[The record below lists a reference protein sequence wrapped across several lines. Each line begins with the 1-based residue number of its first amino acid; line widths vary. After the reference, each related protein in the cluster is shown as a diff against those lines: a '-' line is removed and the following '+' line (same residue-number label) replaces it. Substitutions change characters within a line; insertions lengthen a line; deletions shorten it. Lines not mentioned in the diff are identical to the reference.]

1 MINENRALWKYIL
14 FTILTCGIYSQ
25 YFIYSIAQDVNEM
38 CRDDGKQT
46 GGLAKFIILSI
57 LTLGIYTWVWY
68 YKLGNRLYDNAYRF
82 GLRFSENGT
91 SILLWNIFGVLICGI
106 GPFIAMNIVIKKT
119 NAMAHAYNSAAGSPS
134 REPERAEYRVQEV
147 PKQIPQQEPAPE
159 YKEKPGNMGDSA
171 QPKAVCFCNRCGA
184 PMEQSANFCTNC
196 GSPNVYLQR
205 SDTNIEMMEE
215 KQSIPARN
223 EPTVWDPDATAP
235 HPIIEKQE
243 PQTTPPPMPE
253 WTEYKPEPV
262 IMDVRPE
269 QSGIAD
275 VLRDPQSRKENPTPA
290 YSAPADTYSS
300 APTDILRRQP
310 QATLYIVSA
319 GQTVLISQDAF
330 RIGKNA
336 PAVDYQILNNITVS
350 RLHAIIF
357 RRNGSFYIAD
367 QNSTNGTYINNVRIT
382 TECQLHDGDSIRL
395 SDEEIIFHIR
405 KMSE

>member
-14 FTILTCGIYSQ
+14 FTILTCGIYSL

-82 GLRFSENGT
+82 GLQFSENGT

-106 GPFIAMNIVIKKT
+106 GPFIAMNIVIKNT

-134 REPERAEYRVQEV
+134 REPERVEYRVQEV

-159 YKEKPGNMGDSA
+159 NKERPEYKEDSV
-171 QPKAVCFCNRCGA
+171 QPKAMCFCNRCGA

-205 SDTNIEMMEE
+205 SDTNIETAEE
-215 KQSIPARN
+215 KPPMPARN
-223 EPTVWDPDATAP
+223 EQPAWNPEETAP
-235 HPIIEKQE
+235 HPIIQQQE
-243 PQTTPPPMPE
+243 PYPAPPPAPE
-253 WTEYKPEPV
+253 WMEYKPEPA
-262 IMDVRPE
+262 
-269 QSGIAD
+269 GLAN
-275 VLRDPQSRKENPTPA
+275 VLRDPQSRAENPAPV
-290 YSAPADTYSS
+290 YSPPADTYSS
-300 APTDILRRQP
+300 APTDVLRRQP

-367 QNSTNGTYINNVRIT
+367 QNSTNGTYINNIRIT

>member
-1 MINENRALWKYIL
+1 MINEQRSIWKYIL
-14 FTILTCGIYSQ
+14 FTILTCGFYGL
-25 YFIYSIAQDVNEM
+25 YFIYTLAQDVNTM
-38 CRDDGKQT
+38 CREDGKQT
-46 GGLAKFIILSI
+46 GGLAKFIVLSF
-57 LTLGIYTWVWY
+57 LTLGIYALIWY
-68 YKLGNRLYDNAYRF
+68 YNLGNRLQENAHRY

-91 SILLWNIFGVLICGI
+91 TILLWHIFGALICGI
-106 GPFIAMNIVIKKT
+106 GPFIAMNIVIT
-119 NAMAHAYNSAAGSPS
+119 NTNTMARAYNRANGYDANRPEENRAADRPQKEQKQLAYEGNKPDSGRS
-134 REPERAEYRVQEV
+134 DVQN
-147 PKQIPQQEPAPE
+147 
-159 YKEKPGNMGDSA
+159 EKDDIQA
-171 QPKAVCFCNRCGA
+171 KALCFCNRCGA

-196 GSPNVYLQR
+196 GAPNVYLQR
-205 SDTNIEMMEE
+205 SDTNIETAEE
-215 KQSIPARN
+215 KAPVPEEN
-223 EPTVWDPDATAP
+223 EPPVWTGEDTAP
-235 HPIIEKQE
+235 HPIISQMESHPE
-243 PQTTPPPMPE
+243 PPPMPE
-253 WTEYKPEPV
+253 WTEYKPEPDGLANV
-262 IMDVRPE
+262 LQEPQRRPE
-269 QSGIAD
+269 
-275 VLRDPQSRKENPTPA
+275 NPAPV
-290 YSAPADTYSS
+290 YSPPEDTYSS
-300 APTDILRRQP
+300 RPTDVLRRPP

>member
-1 MINENRALWKYIL
+1 MINENRSIWKYIL
-14 FTILTCGIYSQ
+14 FSLLTCGIYSL

-46 GGLAKFIILSI
+46 GGLAKFIVLSI
-57 LTLGIYTWVWY
+57 LTFGIYTWVWY
-68 YKLGNRLYDNAYRF
+68 YKLGNRLYENAYRF

-91 SILLWNIFGVLICGI
+91 SILLWHIFGLLICGI
-106 GPFIAMNIVIKKT
+106 GPIIAMNIIIKNT
-119 NAMAHAYNSAAGSPS
+119 NAMAHAYNNAAGYPS
-134 REPERAEYRVQEV
+134 HEPERPENRKPDT
-147 PKQIPQQEPAPE
+147 PKQLPQQEAVPE
-159 YKEKPGNMGDSA
+159 NQDKAKYREDSA
-171 QPKAVCFCNRCGA
+171 QQKAMCFCNRCGA
-184 PMEQSANFCTNC
+184 QMEQSANFCTNC

-205 SDTNIEMMEE
+205 SDTNFEPVEE
-215 KQSIPARN
+215 KPAMPKKN
-223 EPTVWDPDATAP
+223 EPPVWNPEETAP
-235 HPIIEKQE
+235 HPIFRQE
-243 PQTTPPPMPE
+243 EPYPTPR
-253 WTEYKPEPV
+253 WTEYKPKP
-262 IMDVRPE
+262 DNT
-269 QSGIAD
+269 AD
-275 VLRDPQSRKENPTPA
+275 ALQETQKRAENPTPVFP
-290 YSAPADTYSS
+290 SPVDRYSS
-300 APTDILRRQP
+300 APTDVLRRPP

-319 GQTVLISQDAF
+319 GQTVLISRDAF

-405 KMSE
+405 KMTE